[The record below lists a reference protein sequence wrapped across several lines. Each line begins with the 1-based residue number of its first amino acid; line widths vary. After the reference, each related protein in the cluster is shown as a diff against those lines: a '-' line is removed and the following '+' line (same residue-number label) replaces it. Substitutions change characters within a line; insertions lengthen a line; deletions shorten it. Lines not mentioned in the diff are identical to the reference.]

1 VTEGAL
7 VNGRIRNREA
17 PQLPQGAVMLIEFT
31 MQNISRVSG
40 INVELLGSADRDQ
53 PASLEM
59 QRRQSAVSTQ
69 ASLFDSK
76 RFYHVEQGRTLLA
89 LMKTLPP
96 ETLVRVT
103 VDPFDPAQAL
113 LLLPPQPAGNDPQAM
128 AQWQQQAQAMQAQI
142 GQAREGKSREVF
154 VAMATIAKAFKDD
167 TIRFDVIADEA
178 PSSPNQQQ
186 DILGKLAIL
195 SHNGMQLPPEAQAVI
210 VENIGLPAAM
220 ADTLVKAIGGNDPRL
235 KALQGELQQGAQQL
249 QAAQAENQK
258 LKADRAIEAQ
268 KLQIE
273 AMRADTE
280 RSKVQAEILAQ
291 TGGVA
296 MGDKVMPS
304 ADVIAALSKNVD
316 QLNQAVSA
324 ILQAARGQQ

>member
-1 VTEGAL
+1 
-7 VNGRIRNREA
+7 
-17 PQLPQGAVMLIEFT
+17 M
-31 MQNISRVSG
+31 
-40 INVELLGSADRDQ
+40 
-53 PASLEM
+53 
-59 QRRQSAVSTQ
+59 
-69 ASLFDSK
+69 
-76 RFYHVEQGRTLLA
+76 
-89 LMKTLPP
+89 
-96 ETLVRVT
+96 
-103 VDPFDPAQAL
+103 
-113 LLLPPQPAGNDPQAM
+113 
-128 AQWQQQAQAMQAQI
+128 
-142 GQAREGKSREVF
+142 
-154 VAMATIAKAFKDD
+154 
-167 TIRFDVIADEA
+167 
-178 PSSPNQQQ
+178 
-186 DILGKLAIL
+186 
-195 SHNGMQLPPEAQAVI
+195 
-210 VENIGLPAAM
+210 
-220 ADTLVKAIGGNDPRL
+220 
-235 KALQGELQQGAQQL
+235 